1 MKKTRLVF
9 LAESFH
15 SARMN
20 RDPKPLGHCLVTGA
34 SGYLGRSL
42 ALALAN
48 AGVTVRAFDRDTSA
62 SNDGHANI
70 TELRGDVR
78 DEKQVAA
85 ACEGIDTVFHCAAI
99 IDTATYATDARRR
112 EVFEVNF
119 RGTERL
125 LSASK
130 FAGVARFVHTSS
142 VNVVVDKP
150 YVGGDESAPYA
161 TKADDLYT
169 QSKVSAERAVLAA
182 DESDFRTCALRPG
195 GIYGPGETQ
204 HLGRVVREMLRGRFV
219 ALVGGGKAR
228 ADNVFIDDL
237 VEAMVAAGLALQ
249 AGRARGRAFF
259 ISDGAPSNYFHF
271 FRPVSE
277 QLNVPFPSRSV
288 PGWLVRPAAA
298 GAERFQALTGTRPFL
313 TEMELDKLMWD
324 HWFHLD
330 AAKSELQW
338 EPKVGPVEGFA
349 RCADWIE
356 QLAEETDVVERPAL
370 GWWIAVG
377 GGLGLL
383 FFLAFTPAGR
393 FFPIPRT
400 VLRTIALIAIALH
413 VGEAVYARKLAKEA
427 GLDVNGWTLQTFLLG
442 YPSLRLLLKRVRST
456 H

>member
-1 MKKTRLVF
+1 
-9 LAESFH
+9 
-15 SARMN
+15 MN
-20 RDPKPLGHCLVTGA
+20 RDPKPLGRCLVTGA

-42 ALALAN
+42 SLALAN
-48 AGVTVRAFDRDTSA
+48 AGVTVRAFDRDA
-62 SNDGHANI
+62 PPRIEGHPNI
-70 TELRGDVR
+70 TEVRGDVR
-78 DEKQVAA
+78 DETQVEA
-85 ACEGIDTVFHCAAI
+85 ACEGMDTVFHCAAI
-99 IDTATYATDARRR
+99 IDTARFATDARRR
-112 EVFEVNF
+112 DVFAVNF
-119 RGTERL
+119 GGTERML
-125 LSASK
+125 RAAK
-130 FAGVARFVHTSS
+130 AAGAVRFVHTSS
-142 VNVVVDKP
+142 VNVVVDRP

-161 TKADDLYT
+161 ETADDLYT

-182 DESDFRTCALRPG
+182 DEGEFRTCALRPG
-195 GIYGPGETQ
+195 GIYGPGESQ

-219 ALVGGGKAR
+219 AMVGGGVAR

-237 VEAMVAAGLALQ
+237 VEAQVAAALALQ

-271 FRPVSE
+271 FRPVAE
-277 QLNVPFPSRSV
+277 QLKVPFPTHSV

-298 GAERFQALTGTRPFL
+298 GAERLQALTGTRPFL
-313 TEMELDKLMWD
+313 TEMELDKLLWD

-349 RCADWIE
+349 RCAEWID

-393 FFPIPRT
+393 LFPMPRS

-427 GLDVNGWTLQTFLLG
+427 GLDVNGWTLQTLLLG

-456 H
+456 